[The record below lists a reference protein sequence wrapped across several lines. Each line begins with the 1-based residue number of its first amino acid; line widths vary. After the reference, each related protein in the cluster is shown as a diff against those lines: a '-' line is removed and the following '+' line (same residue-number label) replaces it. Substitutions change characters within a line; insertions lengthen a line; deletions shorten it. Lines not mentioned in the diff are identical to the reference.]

1 LSGKGRGDQADRD
14 EPRAEGTPFP
24 GEILEPV
31 EGGASATAEAPAT
44 APSPLP
50 DALPASAPARPS
62 LVIQTSFL
70 GDMVLTTP
78 LIAELAKRGPVDVVA
93 TPASAPLLAN
103 NPSVRDV
110 ILYDKRGDAKGMTG
124 LYRTAQALRRRQEGT
139 EERDREAAAAYLAQ
153 GSVRSA
159 TLALLA
165 GIPERVGFGTS
176 AGRRLYTRRVP
187 YREDRHHAERLWR
200 LAMPPDV
207 PDPDASAIRPRLF
220 PADAEMVA
228 VEKLL
233 ADAGVARGEP
243 LLALAPGS
251 IWGTKRWPYYAGLAA
266 RLAGRDPG
274 LRLVVIGGRPDAA
287 LAREIADAVPAGRV
301 IDATGRLSLLAS
313 AELIGRTL
321 ALVTNDSAPQHLA
334 SAMGTPTVAVFG
346 PTVPGFGFGPL
357 APRRATVGH
366 AALACRPCH
375 RHGPRACPLGHW
387 RCMREIEAPVLE
399 ESVDELLH
407 PRG

>member
-1 LSGKGRGDQADRD
+1 VTGER
-14 EPRAEGTPFP
+14 RAPGGELPFP
-24 GEILEPV
+24 GEVLVDVRVVEVPGTETEPQ
-31 EGGASATAEAPAT
+31 
-44 APSPLP
+44 PSPL
-50 DALPASAPARPS
+50 AAAPAPLTS

-78 LIAELAKRGPVDVVA
+78 LIAELARRGPVDVVA

-124 LYRTAQALRRRQEGT
+124 LYRTAQRLHHRQEG
-139 EERDREAAAAYLAQ
+139 EQERHREVDVAYLAQ

-165 GIPERVGFGTS
+165 GIPERVGFNTS
-176 AGRRLYTRRVP
+176 AGRRLYTRKVP

-200 LAMPPDV
+200 LAMPADAA
-207 PDPDASAIRPRLF
+207 DPDARAITPRLF
-220 PADAEMVA
+220 PADAEIGA
-228 VEKLL
+228 VDALL
-233 ADAGVARGEP
+233 REAGHRGEP

-251 IWGTKRWPYYAGLAA
+251 VWGTKRWPYYADLA
-266 RLAGRDPG
+266 RLLAERDPR
-274 LRLVVIGGRPDAA
+274 LRLVMIGGKPDAA
-287 LAREIADAVPAGRV
+287 LARELVAAVPAGRA
-301 IDATGRLSLLAS
+301 IDTTGRLSLLAS
-313 AELIGRTL
+313 AELIGRAV

-387 RCMREIEAPVLE
+387 RCMREIGADTIAETL
-399 ESVDELLH
+399 DELL
-407 PRG
+407 PPAR